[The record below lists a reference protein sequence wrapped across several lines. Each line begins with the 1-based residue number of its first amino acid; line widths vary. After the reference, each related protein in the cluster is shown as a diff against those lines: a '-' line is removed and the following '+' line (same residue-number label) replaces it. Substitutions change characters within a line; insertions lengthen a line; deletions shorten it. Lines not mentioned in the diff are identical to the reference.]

1 VNPVG
6 GSPVEGNVHTS
17 TQALVAELMDAMN
30 SRQLDRIR
38 DLVTDDFVDH
48 GSPVPLPP
56 GPDGY
61 IAILTFVTT
70 VLQIRYEVHDEIA
83 DGDMVA
89 IRATAHGINAVSPQ
103 GVEITGKPFAM
114 KTAHFF
120 RARDGRLCEHWG
132 VRDEVDVLYQVGAL
146 TPPEIATRA
155 PD

>member
-1 VNPVG
+1 MPT
-6 GSPVEGNVHTS
+6 EA
-17 TQALVAELMDAMN
+17 QALADEVINAMN
-30 SRQLDRIR
+30 SRQLERIR

-70 VLQIRYEVHDEIA
+70 MLQVRYEVDDIVSA
-83 DGDMVA
+83 GDSVA
-89 IRATAHGINAVSPQ
+89 IRATAHGVNNVSPQ
-103 GVEITGKPFAM
+103 GVETTGKPFAM

-120 RARDGRLCEHWG
+120 RARDNRLCEHWG
-132 VRDEVDVLYQVGAL
+132 IRDELDVLYQVGAL
-146 TPPEIATRA
+146 NPPISPV